1 MNYLKYCVYIL
12 LLTLTLG
19 CGKDKFSQVKTIEF
33 PVHETRLAVTAQMS
47 TPNFDPDITTIPSV
61 FVGNSLGI
69 VDTKEYDLIDDATI
83 KFFKGNDELFDFIYD
98 SDNILYLGESAPALT
113 QGTYRLEV
121 SAPGYDPVSA
131 TQTMPSKADIVNV
144 SYEFDKVPFDVD
156 SDLYDLM
163 KVKINDPA
171 GEENYYSYEAFFEI
185 KDLANGQVSTNMTY
199 PFTDLPVAEY
209 GYSIDEIIP
218 DITFNGNE
226 YNLRLLMFS
235 KYFREDPNIELVA
248 VNLVLY
254 TGTKDLY
261 LYETSRSL
269 NQEAQGNPFAEPVL
283 VHNNMESGY
292 GIFTLHN
299 STVYRIE
306 F

>member
-1 MNYLKYCVYIL
+1 MNHLKYCVYIL
-12 LLTLTLG
+12 LLTLVLG
-19 CGKDKFSQVKTIEF
+19 CDEDKFSQVKTIEF
-33 PVHETRLAVTAQMS
+33 PAHETKLAVTAQMS
-47 TPNFDPDITTIPSV
+47 TPNFDPNNITVPSV

-83 KFFKGNDELFDFIYD
+83 KFFKGDDELFDFTYD
-98 SDNILYLGESAPALT
+98 SNNLLYLGETDPELT

-131 TQTMPSKADIVNV
+131 TQTMPSKADILTV
-144 SYEFDKVPFDVD
+144 SYEFDKVPFDLD

-163 KVKINDPA
+163 KIRIKDPA
-171 GEENYYSYEAFFEI
+171 GEENYYSYEAYFEI
-185 KDLANGQVSTNMTY
+185 KDLGSGQIYTNMVY
-199 PFTDLPVAEY
+199 PFSDLPVAEY
-209 GYSIDEIIP
+209 GYNIDEIIP
-218 DITFNGNE
+218 DITFDGNE

-235 KYFREDPNIELVA
+235 KYFREDPNTELVA

-261 LYETSRSL
+261 LYETTRSL
-269 NQEAQGNPFAEPVL
+269 NLDAQGNPFAEPVL
-283 VHNNMESGY
+283 VHNNMEG
-292 GIFTLHN
+292 GFGVFTLHN
-299 STVYRIE
+299 SVVYRYE